1 EWYHFEK
8 SGKMTNTKWFQD
20 ADGEWYLLNQSH
32 KGSYGSM
39 LTGWQ
44 KVDGGWYYMGSDG
57 AMQSGWMKDTDGTW
71 YLLNSKHD
79 GTFGKMLTGWQKV
92 GGKWYYM
99 DASGAMA
106 SNTWVGRY
114 WVDGSGVWTA
124 TR

>member
-1 EWYHFEK
+1 MTTATK
-8 SGKMTNTKWFQD
+8 SNPWFQD
-20 ADGEWYLLNQSH
+20 EDGTWYMLDYRHDGQ
-32 KGSYGSM
+32 YGAM

-44 KVDGGWYYMGSDG
+44 QDGGEWYHFAKSG
-57 AMQSGWMKDTDGTW
+57 AMQSGWMKDADGTW

-79 GTFGKMLTGWQKV
+79 GTFGAMLTGWQKV

-106 SNTWVGRY
+106 ENEWVGRY